1 MKNLV
6 LAIFIFIF
14 IFFALPLTLLTM
26 LMPCLMPM
34 QTLRISRLKTTI
46 PMLKMLIS
54 LMIQM

>member
-6 LAIFIFIF
+6 LAIFIF